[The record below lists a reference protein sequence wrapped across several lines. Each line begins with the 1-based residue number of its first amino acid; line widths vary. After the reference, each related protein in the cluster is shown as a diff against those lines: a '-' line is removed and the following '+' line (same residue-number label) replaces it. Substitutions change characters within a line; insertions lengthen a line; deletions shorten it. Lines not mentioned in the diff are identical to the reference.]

1 MMEKAG
7 MASAKRMQLERGH
20 RVGTTEEK
28 KRHRYHESTQEG
40 KAEVAKPKPR

>member
-28 KRHRYHESTQEG
+28 KRHHESTQEG
-40 KAEVAKPKPR
+40 KAKVAKPKPR